1 MKAHGLADRARVL
14 PGAYHED
21 AGIAAANT
29 LLAEQAPPTAVL
41 AGNDRA
47 ALGLLD
53 TLRRRGIDVPGQIS
67 VVGYN
72 DDRLARLSHVDLTTV
87 RQDADLLARHAVRAA
102 AARLDDPD
110 LAPGETVLTP
120 RLVIRGTT
128 GPPKSS

>member
-1 MKAHGLADRARVL
+1 
-14 PGAYHED
+14 
-21 AGIAAANT
+21 
-29 LLAEQAPPTAVL
+29 
-41 AGNDRA
+41 
-47 ALGLLD
+47 
-53 TLRRRGIDVPGQIS
+53 VPGQIS

-87 RQDADLLARHAVRAA
+87 RQDAGLLARHAVRAA